1 MLPALLVALS
11 LTTAA
16 PATKTVTS
24 ADSGKTVTI
33 AKHQKLQIEL
43 SECGS
48 CGYSWKT
55 TVKPAPKV
63 LKRRTVLHKDPT
75 CQPPCAGGSY
85 TTVFRYTGKAAGRT
99 KLRLGYFGPGRSKSS
114 DTFRLTLRVR

>member
-11 LTTAA
+11 LANAA

-24 ADSGKTVTI
+24 TDSGKTVTI
-33 AKHQKLQIEL
+33 AKHQQLRIEL

-55 TVKPAPKV
+55 TVKPDSKV
-63 LKRRTVLHKDPT
+63 LTRRPVLHTHPT
-75 CQPPCAGGSY
+75 CQAPCTGGSY
-85 TTVFRYTGKAAGRT
+85 TTVFRYVGKAAGRT
-99 KLRLGYFGPGRSKSS
+99 KLRL
-114 DTFRLTLRVR
+114 